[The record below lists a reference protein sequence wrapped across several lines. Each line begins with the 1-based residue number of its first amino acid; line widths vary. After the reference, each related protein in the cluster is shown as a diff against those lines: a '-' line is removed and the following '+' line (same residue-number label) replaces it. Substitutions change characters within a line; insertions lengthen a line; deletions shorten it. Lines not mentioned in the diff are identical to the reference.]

1 MTRPYMAFDRGGPI
15 SAEALFER
23 LTNFPPSGRYAEA
36 APHPHRVEEALRSAW
51 TEYEQPGQ
59 EEVAW
64 NSLLREAANFHENLS
79 RRAESIDDGHVSD
92 MASLLCPLIL
102 SGMKSRGIRQF

>member
-64 NSLLREAANFHENLS
+64 NSLLREAANFHENF
-79 RRAESIDDGHVSD
+79 DDGHVSD

-102 SGMKSRGIRQF
+102 SEMKSRGIRQF